1 MQIINNEHIVAFDV
15 DETLFMHS
23 RHGGGNEEYNRVVK
37 NPYSN
42 SYISGKQNNK
52 HIELMKQY
60 KARGLFI
67 IVWSKAGVLWA
78 EAVVKHLKLEGYVDL
93 VVTKFDR
100 YVDDLEADKILG
112 ERVYLK

>member
-1 MQIINNEHIVAFDV
+1 MQIVNNEHIVAFDV
-15 DETLFMHS
+15 DETLFMHGMDYPS
-23 RHGGGNEEYNRVVK
+23 YKSGLL
-37 NPYSN
+37 NPYSGNYSPGMGN
-42 SYISGKQNNK
+42 SK